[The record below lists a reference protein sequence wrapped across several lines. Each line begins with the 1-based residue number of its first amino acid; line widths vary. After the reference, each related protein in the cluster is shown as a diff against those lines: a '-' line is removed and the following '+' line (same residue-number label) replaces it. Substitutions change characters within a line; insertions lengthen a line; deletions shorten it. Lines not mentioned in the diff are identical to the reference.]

1 MTVMPPPDDELTPLE
16 DWSPLDEELD
26 VLDEVEVLEVVEL
39 AVWVEEEEEELS
51 PGIVAA
57 LTALKTP
64 TPATAANAAPVV
76 SRWSRLRAASR
87 ARTRSDVWLVR
98 SMVKSLGKPS
108 RPYI

>member
-1 MTVMPPPDDELTPLE
+1 LVALVDVVELQDGALARPE
-16 DWSPLDEELD
+16 YFG
-26 VLDEVEVLEVVEL
+26 EVEVLEVVEL